1 MSRGLE
7 YLTDEDDLDN
17 VQSFEKIR
25 HKPKLTARTEDLQ
38 KRRKDGQL
46 RKQLQQSD
54 KYDR

>member
-7 YLTDEDDLDN
+7 YLTDEDDLDD

-25 HKPKLTARTEDLQ
+25 HRPKLTARVEDLQ
-38 KRRKDGQL
+38 KRKKDGQL
-46 RKQLQQSD
+46 RKQLQQGD

>member
-7 YLTDEDDLDN
+7 YLTDEDDLDD

-25 HKPKLTARTEDLQ
+25 HKPKLTARVEDLQ
-38 KRRKDGQL
+38 KRKKDGQL
-46 RKQLQQSD
+46 RKQLQQGN